1 MIGAAGGIHPA
12 MWLTRLPGVYLPQHD
27 TWLLADTL
35 AAAGI
40 RPGAD
45 VLDIGCG
52 TGALTISAARTRPGS
67 ITAVDVSR
75 RAVLATRVNAFVH
88 GVPARVEHGDAFELV
103 AGRTFDLILAN
114 PPYVPGVVRRPRGRH
129 RAWDAGLDGREFLD
143 RLCVNAPTLLAPGG
157 TILVIHSGLCDE
169 DKTVRQL
176 RGGGLKAAVVAR
188 GEAPFGPVMRGRG
201 QRLRELGLVEPGQQV
216 EELVVV
222 RGDRPTTP

>member
-1 MIGAAGGIHPA
+1 

-27 TWLLADTL
+27 TWLLAGAL

-45 VLDIGCG
+45 ILDIGCG
-52 TGALTISAARTRPGS
+52 TGALSISTAHTRPAS
-67 ITAVDVSR
+67 VTAIDVSR
-75 RAVLATRVNAFVH
+75 RAVLATRVNTFLHKA
-88 GVPARVEHGDAFELV
+88 PTRVERGDAFELT

-114 PPYVPGVVRRPRGRH
+114 PPYVPGVARRPRGRH
-129 RAWDAGLDGREFLD
+129 RAWDAGLNGREFLD
-143 RLCVNAPTLLAPGG
+143 RLCANAPMLLAPGG
-157 TILVIHSGLCDE
+157 TLLVVHSGLCDE

-188 GEAPFGPVMRGRG
+188 GEAPFGPVMRGRTR
-201 QRLRELGLVEPGQQV
+201 RLRELGLVEPGQHV